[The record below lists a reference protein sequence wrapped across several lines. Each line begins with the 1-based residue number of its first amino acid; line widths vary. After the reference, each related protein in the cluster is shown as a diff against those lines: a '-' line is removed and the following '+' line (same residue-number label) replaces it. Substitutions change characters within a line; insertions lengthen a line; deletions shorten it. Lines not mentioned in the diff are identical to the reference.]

1 MTNSISRV
9 LIETIVR
16 KTLRDI
22 EESPERSTRNLVD
35 MALQFSNGRFQKYF
49 LETAR
54 GMLENE
60 NSAYY
65 ALVRDAVGNIDHERL
80 LNFGMNVGY
89 NSCTSG
95 ARRIREWE
103 RKNGYHVPWAVYL
116 EVGQYTFQKAPNR
129 YLNVNAEGEQMG
141 VFTWF
146 LFVENDLKEALRLA
160 EEFPDSAF
168 FVFCTAEMITEQ
180 VIDKGL
186 SLDNVAFMVLYDENA
201 DEICAQLR
209 QEKMLYGLYTYYKET
224 DIEEIE
230 NGTLFESAQQ
240 LHPAAIVLIADPGCT
255 DETQKRVEQL
265 TLEARNSQK
274 YQTIVWEL
282 QGDANT
288 VEEII
293 SGASSFAYFD
303 RDGDLCGMDG
313 KKITGENA
321 LFHQSLQTICMNQF
335 SESS

>member
-95 ARRIREWE
+95 ARRIREW
-103 RKNGYHVPWAVYL
+103 
-116 EVGQYTFQKAPNR
+116 
-129 YLNVNAEGEQMG
+129 
-141 VFTWF
+141 
-146 LFVENDLKEALRLA
+146 
-160 EEFPDSAF
+160 
-168 FVFCTAEMITEQ
+168 
-180 VIDKGL
+180 
-186 SLDNVAFMVLYDENA
+186 
-201 DEICAQLR
+201 
-209 QEKMLYGLYTYYKET
+209 
-224 DIEEIE
+224 
-230 NGTLFESAQQ
+230 
-240 LHPAAIVLIADPGCT
+240 
-255 DETQKRVEQL
+255 
-265 TLEARNSQK
+265 
-274 YQTIVWEL
+274 
-282 QGDANT
+282 
-288 VEEII
+288 
-293 SGASSFAYFD
+293 
-303 RDGDLCGMDG
+303 
-313 KKITGENA
+313 
-321 LFHQSLQTICMNQF
+321 
-335 SESS
+335 